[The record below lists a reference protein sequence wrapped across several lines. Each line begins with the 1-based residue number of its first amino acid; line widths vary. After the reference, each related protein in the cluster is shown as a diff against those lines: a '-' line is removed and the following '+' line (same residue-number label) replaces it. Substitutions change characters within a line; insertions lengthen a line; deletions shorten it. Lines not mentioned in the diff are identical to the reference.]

1 MKDTRKDINIKRK
14 KFNIRRLFILIAFI
28 LIVIYIL
35 YTIFLLI
42 KEPTDKQI
50 VSNGTIYSEE
60 TDIGYIIRDEKVVK
74 GNNYKNGIEQILTEG
89 EKAAKDQDIFRY
101 YNKNEEE
108 LNKKISELDKKI
120 EETLGGQISPYS
132 PDIKIIENQLDEKIE
147 KLNNTK
153 NISEL
158 LEYKKEISKLISKKA
173 QIIGENSK
181 AGSYLKDLYNQRANL
196 ENELNSGAEYIKA
209 PSSGVVSYKIDGLE
223 ETLTPNN
230 FSSINKQFLENLNLK
245 TGQLIATSNECGKII
260 NNFVCYIATI
270 SNSNEAKNAK
280 VEDKIS
286 VRLSNDKVIDAEVAY
301 ISNEDNENTL
311 LILKI
316 ANQIEEL
323 ASYRKI
329 TFDIIWWSYTGFK
342 VANSAV
348 VEQNNINYVVENIAG
363 YLYKIPVKIKRKTE
377 KYSIIENLSS
387 EELTALG
394 FSQKE
399 INNMRKLNLYDEILV
414 TPDINKAN

>member
-280 VEDKIS
+280 VE
-286 VRLSNDKVIDAEVAY
+286 Y
-301 ISNEDNENTL
+301 IL
-311 LILKI
+311 PQKARI
-316 ANQIEEL
+316 
-323 ASYRKI
+323 
-329 TFDIIWWSYTGFK
+329 FK
-342 VANSAV
+342 YFCDFFA
-348 VEQNNINYVVENIAG
+348 
-363 YLYKIPVKIKRKTE
+363 
-377 KYSIIENLSS
+377 
-387 EELTALG
+387 
-394 FSQKE
+394 FW
-399 INNMRKLNLYDEILV
+399 
-414 TPDINKAN
+414 